1 MIRDS
6 LIAWRS
12 ATESLL
18 RVLDVREEEKRDE
31 VIEQVE
37 KLIAERDELQPSI
50 QAPFTNEEKE
60 FGQALLP
67 LEKDLQVKLALF
79 TKNIRLDIT
88 EHQKKKD
95 SSNAYTDPYSQVFR
109 DGTFYDKKK

>member
-1 MIRDS
+1 MIRES
-6 LIAWRS
+6 LTAWRS
-12 ATESLL
+12 ATEYLVRL
-18 RVLDVREEEKRDE
+18 LDVRDEEKRDE

-37 KLIAERDELQPSI
+37 KLITEREELQPSI
-50 QAPFTNEEKE
+50 QAPFTNEEKA

-67 LEKDLQVKLALF
+67 LEKYLQAKLAVF
-79 TKNIRLDIT
+79 TKDIRLDIS

-95 SSNAYTDPYSQVFR
+95 SSNAYMDPYSQVFR